1 MQPSWDS
8 YFERLGP
15 LGIRVTLAGLLEVGD
30 GAKIG
35 GSSLEVDDPFQ
46 RAELIADLLAVD
58 PERTPVAL
66 ELLDS
71 RAAQQ
76 ASNAGD
82 DNDEAGARER
92 LAIVLRNPDI
102 IAASVL
108 HRLARQP
115 KAGVPNAELRAA
127 AEVVAASVFGADLGS
142 RPKYMAKL
150 ASERASSREFEQ
162 ERREFEARLR
172 QLETDLSRLSSE
184 RQDQLLREKDLR
196 EERARIE
203 RENARLQKRIDEL
216 VERRAR
222 EGTGEITTAL
232 RRLNAETRRI
242 GAGLDKLR
250 NRDAKDREL
259 FRDISRRLGSLG
271 DLLET
276 LVQQAEASQR
286 AAATAQEAILKQLG
300 QIAAV
305 VDPETAGAVDTPR
318 RTRPRTEGRPRVAL
332 FVDVQNMFY
341 GAREKGA
348 RVDFEALLSLASE
361 DRQLVRAVAYV
372 VETRE
377 IDQRA
382 FIHLLEMKAYE
393 VKRKGLRIRPDRTM
407 KGNWDLEIALD
418 ALHTAPSVDVVV
430 LVTGDGDFVPLV
442 RQLKLVGKRVEVVG
456 FTKSSAPDLRE
467 AADRFF
473 PVSKRL
479 LRPVGSSRAERAD
492 RSAQRASEPAAAA
505 DPAHNEESNNPD
517 TPPPAEAKSAAPSRR
532 E

>member
-1 MQPSWDS
+1 
-8 YFERLGP
+8 
-15 LGIRVTLAGLLEVGD
+15 
-30 GAKIG
+30 
-35 GSSLEVDDPFQ
+35 
-46 RAELIADLLAVD
+46 
-58 PERTPVAL
+58 
-66 ELLDS
+66 
-71 RAAQQ
+71 
-76 ASNAGD
+76 
-82 DNDEAGARER
+82 
-92 LAIVLRNPDI
+92 
-102 IAASVL
+102 
-108 HRLARQP
+108 
-115 KAGVPNAELRAA
+115 
-127 AEVVAASVFGADLGS
+127 
-142 RPKYMAKL
+142 
-150 ASERASSREFEQ
+150 
-162 ERREFEARLR
+162 
-172 QLETDLSRLSSE
+172 
-184 RQDQLLREKDLR
+184 
-196 EERARIE
+196 
-203 RENARLQKRIDEL
+203 
-216 VERRAR
+216 
-222 EGTGEITTAL
+222 
-232 RRLNAETRRI
+232 
-242 GAGLDKLR
+242 
-250 NRDAKDREL
+250 
-259 FRDISRRLGSLG
+259 
-271 DLLET
+271 
-276 LVQQAEASQR
+276 
-286 AAATAQEAILKQLG
+286 
-300 QIAAV
+300 
-305 VDPETAGAVDTPR
+305 
-318 RTRPRTEGRPRVAL
+318 
-332 FVDVQNMFY
+332 
-341 GAREKGA
+341 
-348 RVDFEALLSLASE
+348 LASE